1 MTELRKPGNLMIRQI
16 KKKWHIKHNKSFMIG
31 DKVSDKIC
39 ANKSKLYFEFAEK
52 NFYSQIKRITKKN

>member
-1 MTELRKPGNLMIRQI
+1 
-16 KKKWHIKHNKSFMIG
+16 MIG
-31 DKVSDKIC
+31 DKISDKIC